1 MAMKITSTQIDH
13 LGLVAGVFDHLG
25 IGEVIDLR
33 LPKLRHHR
41 VTHSNAAKA
50 MILNGL
56 GFVGQ
61 RLYLFPEYYEK
72 VPVSRLIGEG
82 IQPVDLNDDV
92 LGSTL
97 DAIYEYGPTE
107 LFNEIVLEMMN
118 HEKLGTQLLHAD
130 TTSFSVHGEYESDDD
145 EEEEPRSIEITI
157 GHSKDGRMDLNQYVL
172 SMVSNQHGIPLFV
185 RAHSGNSSDKKTILQ
200 AIKRVKEGLDLS
212 DDAYFVADSAIYS
225 QENLNH
231 LGQDIAWITRVP
243 ATIKEAKALLD
254 TDIEM
259 ELCRDNRYSYHI
271 TTSSYGGIEQRWV
284 VFQSQ
289 PMQQRME
296 KSFPRMLEKQTRQAQ
311 KDLNK
316 LMRREFACEADAR
329 KDAELWLAAHPFHKL
344 VDTVIETRSM
354 RSERKRGRPEKG
366 EEMLTAYLI
375 AARLDIEEAAVEKAR
390 QKLGRFVLAS
400 NDTQIDPNTL
410 LQYYKGQQ
418 SVERGF
424 RFLKDKR
431 FRVAEVYL
439 KKEERIE
446 ALAMIMVLCLLVYSF
461 AEWLIRKGL
470 KETRQSIPD
479 QKGKPTQKPT
489 LKWIA
494 FIFYGVAE
502 VTVEIGRE
510 IHRQIANLKD
520 SMIIVIKILGK
531 DCEKYYGLEA

>member
-1 MAMKITSTQIDH
+1 MKITSTQIDH
-13 LGLVAGVFDHLG
+13 LGLVAGVFDRLG
-25 IGEVIDLR
+25 IGKVIDSR
-33 LPKLRHHR
+33 LPKSRHHK

-97 DAIYEYGPTE
+97 DAIYDYGPTE

-130 TTSFSVHGEYESDDD
+130 TTSFSVHGEYENDD
-145 EEEEPRSIEITI
+145 EDEEPKSIEITI

-185 RAHSGNSSDKKTILQ
+185 KAHSGNSSDKKTILQ
-200 AIKRVKEGLDLS
+200 AIKKVKEGLDLS

-225 QENLNH
+225 QKNLNH
-231 LGQDIAWITRVP
+231 LGQGITWITRVP
-243 ATIKEAKALLD
+243 ATINEAKALLD
-254 TDIEM
+254 ADIEM
-259 ELCRDNRYSYHI
+259 ESCQDKRYSYHI

-296 KSFPRMLEKQTRQAQ
+296 KSFSKMLEKQTRQAQ
-311 KDLNK
+311 RDLNK

-329 KDAELWLAAHPFHKL
+329 KDAESWSASHSLHKL
-344 VDTVIETRSM
+344 VDTVIETRCK
-354 RSERKRGRPEKG
+354 RSGRKRGRPEKG
-366 EEMLTAYLI
+366 EEMVTAYLI
-375 AARLDIEEAAVEKAR
+375 AARLDVEEAAVEKAR

-400 NDTQIDPNTL
+400 NDTQIDPDSL

-446 ALAMIMVLCLLVYSF
+446 ALAMIMVLCLLIYSF

-470 KETRQSIPD
+470 KDTGQSIPD

-489 LKWIA
+489 LKWIS
-494 FIFYGVAE
+494 FLFYGVAE
-502 VTVEIGRE
+502 VTVEIGKD
-510 IHRQIANLKD
+510 IHREIANLKD
-520 SMIIVIKILGK
+520 SLIIVISILGR

>member
-1 MAMKITSTQIDH
+1 MKIATTQIDH
-13 LGLVAGVFDHLG
+13 LGLVAGVFDRLG
-25 IGEVIDLR
+25 IGKVIDLR
-33 LPKLRHHR
+33 LPKARHHK
-41 VTHSNAAKA
+41 VTHSSAAKA

-82 IQPVDLNDDV
+82 IQPADLNDDV

-97 DAIYEYGPTE
+97 DAIFDYGPTE

-118 HEKLGTQLLHAD
+118 HENLGTQLLHAD
-130 TTSFSVHGEYESDDD
+130 TTSFSVHGEYEEED
-145 EEEEPRSIEITI
+145 EEEPRSIKITM
-157 GHSKDGRMDLNQYVL
+157 GHSKDGRMDLNQFVL

-185 RAHSGNSSDKKTILQ
+185 KAHSGNSSDKKTILQ
-200 AIKRVKEGLDLS
+200 AIRKVKEGLDLN
-212 DDAYFVADSAIYS
+212 DAAYFVADSAIYS
-225 QENLNH
+225 QKNLDH

-243 ATIKEAKALLD
+243 ATINEAKDLLD
-254 TDIEM
+254 ADIEL

-289 PMQQRME
+289 PMQQLME

-329 KDAELWLAAHPFHKL
+329 KDAELWQAAHPFHKL

-354 RSERKRGRPEKG
+354 RSGRRRGRPEKG
-366 EEMLTAYLI
+366 EEMVTAYLI
-375 AARLDIEEAAVEKAR
+375 AARLDTEEAAVEKAR

-494 FIFYGVAE
+494 FLFYGVAE
-502 VTVEIGRE
+502 VTVEIGKE
-510 IHRQIANLKD
+510 VHRQIANLKD
-520 SMIIVIKILGK
+520 SLIIVIKILGK
-531 DCEKYYGLEA
+531 DCENYYGMVA

>member
-1 MAMKITSTQIDH
+1 
-13 LGLVAGVFDHLG
+13 
-25 IGEVIDLR
+25 
-33 LPKLRHHR
+33 
-41 VTHSNAAKA
+41 

-97 DAIYEYGPTE
+97 DAIYDYGPTE

-130 TTSFSVHGEYESDDD
+130 TTSFSVHGEYENDD
-145 EEEEPRSIEITI
+145 EDEEPKSIEITI

-185 RAHSGNSSDKKTILQ
+185 KAHSGNSSDKKTILQ
-200 AIKRVKEGLDLS
+200 AIKKVKEGLDLS

-225 QENLNH
+225 QKNLNH
-231 LGQDIAWITRVP
+231 LGQGITWITRVP
-243 ATIKEAKALLD
+243 ATINEAKALLD
-254 TDIEM
+254 ADIEM
-259 ELCRDNRYSYHI
+259 ESCQDKRYSYHI

-296 KSFPRMLEKQTRQAQ
+296 KSFSKMLEKQTRQAQ

-329 KDAELWLAAHPFHKL
+329 KDAELWSASHSLHKL
-344 VDTVIETRSM
+344 VDTVIETRCK
-354 RSERKRGRPEKG
+354 RSGRKRGRPEKG
-366 EEMLTAYLI
+366 EEMVTAYLI
-375 AARLDIEEAAVEKAR
+375 AARLDVEEAAVEKAR

-400 NDTQIDPNTL
+400 NDTQIDPDSL

-446 ALAMIMVLCLLVYSF
+446 ALAMIMVLCLLIYSF

-470 KETRQSIPD
+470 KDTGQSIPD

-489 LKWIA
+489 LKWIS
-494 FIFYGVAE
+494 FLFYGVAE
-502 VTVEIGRE
+502 VTVEIGKD
-510 IHRQIANLKD
+510 IHREIANLKD
-520 SMIIVIKILGK
+520 SLIIVISILGR